1 RELVAVAGA
10 AFGKVGGAGQ
20 FQADTLQAHRRLLH
34 RHSNLAEPWNVALIQ
49 VKIAATGHAM
59 LVHQGRRPVS
69 AAKPKDTYGHPGTED
84 GTLRGELE
92 RLAGMIE
99 QAAKGEGGEAL
110 KGAADAARRLA
121 DQAGK
126 GQAEL
131 EQLIRQKPL
140 TAVAI
145 AGAAGFL
152 L

>member
-1 RELVAVAGA
+1 LAG
-10 AFGKVGGAGQ
+10 
-20 FQADTLQAHRRLLH
+20 
-34 RHSNLAEPWNVALIQ
+34 PWNVALIQ
-49 VKIAATGHAM
+49 VKIAAAGHAM

-69 AAKPKDTYGHPGTED
+69 AAKPKDTYGQLGTED

-99 QAAKGEGGEAL
+99 QAAKGEGAEAL
-110 KGAADAARRLA
+110 KVAADAARRLA

-152 L
+152 LALLVRR

>member
-1 RELVAVAGA
+1 M
-10 AFGKVGGAGQ
+10 
-20 FQADTLQAHRRLLH
+20 
-34 RHSNLAEPWNVALIQ
+34 Q
-49 VKIAATGHAM
+49 VKIGAAGDAM
-59 LVHQGRRPVS
+59 LVHQGRPSVT
-69 AAKPKDTYGHPGTED
+69 AAKPKDTYGFLGTED

-99 QAAKGEGGEAL
+99 QAAKGEGAEAM
-110 KGAADAARRLA
+110 KAAADAARRLA

-145 AGAAGFL
+145 AGVTGFL
-152 L
+152 LALLVRR